1 MKRSVEIKNQMKFCS
16 ELMNRLEK
24 EIVDDLEESYIDDV
38 VFKSGGITNYTRRKA
53 DIVRLRRELLN
64 LLKLIVMDWSRD
76 NK

>member
-24 EIVDDLEESYIDDV
+24 EITDDLEEFDVDDV
-38 VFKSGGITNYTRRKA
+38 TSKVYGIANHTRRKA

-64 LLKLIVMDWSRD
+64 LLKLIVTDWSRG

>member
-24 EIVDDLEESYIDDV
+24 EITDDLEKFDVDDV
-38 VFKSGGITNYTRRKA
+38 TRKGYGIANYTRRKA